1 MSEASLKQ
9 AFRNLVK
16 AHIAHAASK
25 GSTGNRTNATVSQL
39 TTFKNA
45 LNAYVKGTVTHDMRI
60 RYLLNKHYTTNVNKN
75 YLVSLLKNTPANKVA
90 IEKHLREQEGY
101 YFGTT
106 KNSNQKVSIR
116 PPVGAGIRKVK
127 KWTVGAGKYI
137 GKIPGATAVGMR
149 RLFKQNP

>member
-1 MSEASLKQ
+1 MSEANLKQ
-9 AFRNLVK
+9 AFRTLVK
-16 AHIAHAASK
+16 AHIAHAASN
-25 GSTGNRTNATVSQL
+25 GSKGNRTAATKPARNAFQT
-39 TTFKNA
+39 A
-45 LNAYVKGTVTHDMRI
+45 LNTYVNKTVTHDMRI

-75 YLVSLLKNTPANKVA
+75 YLVSLLRNTEASKVA
-90 IEKHLREQEGY
+90 IENHLRDQEGY